1 MDIRQF
7 LLKYRKQSVVVIILV
22 SILLGMGMLKKIT
35 EWLPYLIQKNNWS
48 GLPSWFDPYGV
59 AAVGLLVAG
68 VMIFL
73 INWSFR
79 KVLKSLEEQ

>member
-1 MDIRQF
+1 MDIKAF
-7 LLKYRKQSVVVIILV
+7 LLKYKKQSVVVIILV
-22 SILLGMGMLKKIT
+22 SILLGMGIMKKISA
-35 EWLPYLIQKNNWS
+35 WLPYLMRENNWS

-59 AAVGLLVAG
+59 AAVGLLGAG
-68 VMIFL
+68 IMIFL